1 MSEFVVR
8 LETVRQP
15 LEAWERLWDLDRH
28 TVVIPLTTVALDPPA
43 TTLGAGAGFTG
54 RTAVGRVGFDDT
66 MRVVQWRP
74 PTAAEGGVAV
84 VEKTSRLLGGR
95 IEVSVAPRR
104 PVGAAPAGP
113 GDAGSQVTWR
123 QSVKLPW
130 LPSSLSVLER
140 IAALGA
146 GPGYRHVLRRLLD

>member
-8 LETVRQP
+8 VETVRQP

-43 TTLGAGAGFTG
+43 TRLGAGAGFTG

-74 PTAAEGGVAV
+74 PTAAEGGEAV

-95 IEVSVAPRR
+95 IEVSVAPLR
-104 PVGAAPAGP
+104 PAGP
-113 GDAGSQVTWR
+113 AGAGSQVTWR
-123 QSVKLPW
+123 QTVKLPW

-140 IAALGA
+140 IAALVA